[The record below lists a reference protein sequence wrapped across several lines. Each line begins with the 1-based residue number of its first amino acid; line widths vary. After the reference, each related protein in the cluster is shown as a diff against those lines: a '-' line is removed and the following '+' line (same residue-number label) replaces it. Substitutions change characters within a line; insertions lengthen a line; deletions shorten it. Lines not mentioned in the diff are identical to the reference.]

1 MLFRALEGFDG
12 RPDHDDRPLH
22 QESDMSGV
30 AADLPDRAPWPA
42 QRPPACEPCILGVDP
57 GISGALGFSCSA
69 RPDHAAAE
77 DMPVAGGEI
86 DPVTLARRIAQRR
99 PVVAGV
105 ERGSARPRQ
114 GVASTFKFGTAYG
127 AIRGVLGALQI
138 PVHLVTPGVWKR
150 HYRLRS
156 DKEDAR
162 ALAPR
167 LVPAAA
173 ACFHRRKDH
182 GRAEA
187 ALIARYGA
195 EVLLRDGRA

>member
-12 RPDHDDRPLH
+12 RPDHDDRPLR
-22 QESDMSGV
+22 QESDMSGI
-30 AADLPDRAPWPA
+30 AADLPDRAPWPS
-42 QRPPACEPCILGVDP
+42 QRPPACEPWILGVDP
-57 GISGALGFSCSA
+57 GLSGALGFYCSA
-69 RPDHAAAE
+69 RPDQAAAE

-99 PVVAGV
+99 PVVAVV
-105 ERGSARPRQ
+105 ERVSARPKQ
-114 GVASTFKFGTAYG
+114 GVASTFKFGAAYG
-127 AIRGVLGALQI
+127 AVRGVLGALQV
-138 PVHLVTPGVWKR
+138 PVHLVTPGLWKR
-150 HYRLRS
+150 HYHLRS

-162 ALAPR
+162 ALALR
-167 LVPAAA
+167 LFPATS